1 MLKKII
7 HCTGYSCMT
16 VTLYPFF
23 NCLLLL
29 LFWRMY
35 IDALC
40 EEINDS
46 LQENGQMSVADIS
59 KSFALSNTFLL
70 EVSMCMF

>member
-1 MLKKII
+1 
-7 HCTGYSCMT
+7 
-16 VTLYPFF
+16 
-23 NCLLLL
+23 
-29 LFWRMY
+29 MY

-70 EVSMCMF
+70 EVSICMFW